1 MGTKRKHIIRSK
13 KAHVVLQLL
22 AGTRVPSGVQYADQ
36 SPYPDRQGN
45 RTRHRARLPGE
56 EDQGARGG
64 EGRDSA
70 GAAAVD
76 LRGEADEHDK
86 TAAEYSLE
94 GGATLHL
101 VLALRGGQQ

>member
-1 MGTKRKHIIRSK
+1 MGIIRSK

-22 AGTRVPSGVQYADQ
+22 AGTRVPSVIQYADQ

-76 LRGEADEHDK
+76 LRGEADVSSRFLP
-86 TAAEYSLE
+86 SLSTS
-94 GGATLHL
+94 GHRA
-101 VLALRGGQQ
+101 LAGMWGH